1 MDGGDENS
9 EHEGILRL
17 LPTHDV
23 GTDASGRPAVIR
35 RRPGRPRKVELRP
48 TATDLSYHAEVAA
61 ARQAFIDDD
70 PLVTAL
76 ENNEDV
82 RTVLRL
88 LLSSITREA
97 AALEF
102 SRREVEK
109 RGRDAAQ
116 ISSRRVDA
124 LKKAAEIELKLRE
137 LDAETWNLSS
147 ERFQRLFA
155 FWVEKLTAVA
165 AETLPAEAR
174 DLLFNKLSTAMAN
187 WEVEAS
193 SRIQ

>member
-1 MDGGDENS
+1 MDESNGNS
-9 EHEGILRL
+9 ERENILRL

-23 GTDASGRPAVIR
+23 GTDTAGRPAAIR

-61 ARQAFIDDD
+61 TREAFIEGD
-70 PLVTAL
+70 PLVLAL
-76 ENNEDV
+76 ESNEDV
-82 RTVLRL
+82 RTILRL
-88 LLSSITREA
+88 LLSSISREA

-102 SRREVEK
+102 QRREVEK

-165 AETLPAEAR
+165 AETLPAEAQ
-174 DLLFNKLSTAMAN
+174 DLLFNKLSTAMSN
-187 WEVEAS
+187 WEAEAL
-193 SRIQ
+193 SRVQ